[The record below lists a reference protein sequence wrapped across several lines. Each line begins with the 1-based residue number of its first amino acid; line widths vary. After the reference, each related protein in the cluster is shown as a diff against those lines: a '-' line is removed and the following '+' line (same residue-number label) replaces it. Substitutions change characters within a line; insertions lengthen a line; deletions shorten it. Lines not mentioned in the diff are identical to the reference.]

1 MSRRCAS
8 NYGGPRLA
16 ATRGKRGL
24 ERFRTNQE
32 YLGKSPTQGA
42 SVSTY
47 DAYTIPVEPGT
58 WDVPAAGATRFSW
71 EYEDGRQRLLDLYQ
85 RGKDKQ
91 WDATKRIEWDLPV
104 DPTNIM
110 ETPDEFV
117 PIYGSRQ
124 WEILN
129 EKERDELGHHL
140 GAWLFS
146 QFLHGEQGAMTVA
159 ARIVESVP
167 DMDSKFYAA
176 TQTMDEARHVELY
189 SRFLRE
195 KVGLYYPMNSDLGKL
210 LAESL
215 NDSRWDLPY
224 LGMQVLIEG
233 LALAAFGVH
242 RDMAQNA
249 LVKQLLA
256 YVMQDEARHVAF
268 GRLALRDYYRELT
281 AAERAEREEFVVEG
295 CYLMRNRFRAQ
306 EVWERMGYD
315 VDECLEFTEHSP
327 IQQAFRTLL
336 FSRIVPCVKDIGLWG
351 TKVQQAYADLGVLDA
366 ANTDL
371 EALMADDERIAEEV
385 DRRKYEAELAARRNE
400 VHAAIAEGDD

>member
-1 MSRRCAS
+1 M
-8 NYGGPRLA
+8 P
-16 ATRGKRGL
+16 
-24 ERFRTNQE
+24 
-32 YLGKSPTQGA
+32 
-42 SVSTY
+42 VSTY

-71 EYEDGRQRLLDLYQ
+71 EYDDGRQRLLDLYQ

-91 WDATKRIEWDLPV
+91 WDAAKRIDWDLPV

-124 WEILN
+124 WEVLN
-129 EKERDELGHHL
+129 EAERDELGHHL

-146 QFLHGEQGAMTVA
+146 QFLHGEQGALTVA

-176 TQTMDEARHVELY
+176 TQTMDEARHVELF
-189 SRFLRE
+189 SRFVKE
-195 KVGLYYPMNSDLGKL
+195 KIGLFYPVNDHLAAL
-210 LAESL
+210 LADALS
-215 NDSRWDLPY
+215 DSRWDLPY

-242 RDMAQNA
+242 RDISGNP

-268 GRLALRDYYRELT
+268 GRLALRDYYAQLT
-281 AAERAEREEFVVEG
+281 AAERADREEFVVEG
-295 CYLMRNRFRAQ
+295 CYLMRDRFVAR
-306 EVWERMGYD
+306 EVYERLGLD
-315 VDECLEFTEHSP
+315 VEECVGFADRSP
-327 IQQAFRTLL
+327 TQLAFRQFL

-351 TKVQQAYADLGVLDA
+351 PKVQRAYVDLGVIDAAGSDLDA
-366 ANTDL
+366 
-371 EALMADDERIAEEV
+371 LMRDDEDTA
-385 DRRKYEAELAARRNE
+385 DRLEREHAAELAARKEE
-400 VHAAIAEGDD
+400 VDAAIASGG